1 MLTKQGDLNLVIGL
15 YFKYSAGTT
24 NVYVLPGC
32 RSQRGELSRVKPD
45 EGKPGESQGRKAS
58 ELRQCL
64 THCHASGVAGAGPI
78 WPASVLAVP
87 FIC

>member
-1 MLTKQGDLNLVIGL
+1 MLTQQGDLNLVIVL
-15 YFKYSAGTT
+15 YFKYSTGTT
-24 NVYVLPGC
+24 NVYVLLGC

-45 EGKPGESQGRKAS
+45 TGKPDENQGRKAS
-58 ELRQCL
+58 GLQQCL

-78 WPASVLAVP
+78 WPVSVLAVP